1 MSKKL
6 VIQFNEKSMYIAH
19 VKTHKDSTQ
28 LLQDFTIDFNS
39 KILTDKELNE
49 VDNIAF
55 KLKKE
60 LKVINATD
68 IVFSIGHYY
77 ISGFFTVGEQAYYFS
92 ISDVRYFPEEK
103 MLVRTAK
110 HYKDF
115 TGGANNYIKIGVG
128 MFKNFNIR

>member
-1 MSKKL
+1 MIKTLQHLRDGIEDWGGITSPDFKK
-6 VIQFNEKSMYIAH
+6 FA
-19 VKTHKDSTQ
+19 ST
-28 LLQDFTIDFNS
+28 
-39 KILTDKELNE
+39 
-49 VDNIAF
+49 F
-55 KLKKE
+55 KRELKKE

-68 IVFSIGHYY
+68 IVFNIGHYY